1 MKKAYHL
8 FKRTFDIIIA
18 LLGLIV
24 LGLIFI
30 PIMIAIKSDT
40 RGPAIFGQPRVGQ
53 RGKVFQC
60 YKFRTMYTV
69 KSENKNKP
77 STSDDRVTRVG
88 RILRRWSIDELPQL
102 WNILRGEMS
111 LVGPRPELVDI
122 VSGYEAWQ
130 LRRFEVKPGLTGW
143 WQVNGRKQPMYA
155 NINEDIYYVDH
166 QSISLD
172 LLIFLRTFIAI
183 ISGKGA
189 L

>member
-1 MKKAYHL
+1 
-8 FKRTFDIIIA
+8 
-18 LLGLIV
+18 
-24 LGLIFI
+24 
-30 PIMIAIKSDT
+30 
-40 RGPAIFGQPRVGQ
+40 
-53 RGKVFQC
+53 
-60 YKFRTMYTV
+60 
-69 KSENKNKP
+69 
-77 STSDDRVTRVG
+77 
-88 RILRRWSIDELPQL
+88 
-102 WNILRGEMS
+102 MS